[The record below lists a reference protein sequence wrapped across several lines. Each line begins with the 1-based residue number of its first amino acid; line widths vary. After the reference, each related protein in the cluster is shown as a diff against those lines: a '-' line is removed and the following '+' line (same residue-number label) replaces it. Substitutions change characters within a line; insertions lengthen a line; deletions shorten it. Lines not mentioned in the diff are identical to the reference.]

1 MAKANPNPTRPMD
14 DRGEVS
20 RRDVLSMII
29 GALVA
34 TALAGLGGASMAM
47 RFLRPRVRPFDL
59 FAPPD
64 KAAVPEQRVANLS
77 ELQNDFDVKSF
88 IFRKVDVEYTPRGT
102 QITEI
107 PGFAIKLPEGSG
119 NPDTQHVE
127 VFSRICP
134 HLGCIFNF
142 EKDPVVVAKNYGGF
156 TPPGPVFA
164 CPCHLSI
171 YDLSHDGKVISGP
184 APRPPY
190 KFDFKIN
197 GQDVIV
203 TAPPKGLA

>member
-1 MAKANPNPTRPMD
+1 MAKIKENPSRPMD

-20 RRDVLSMII
+20 RRDVMSMII

-64 KAAVPEQRVANLS
+64 KAAVPEQRVASLS
-77 ELQNDFDVKSF
+77 ELQKEWDVKSF
-88 IFRKVDVEYTPRGT
+88 IFRKVDVEYTPHGT

-107 PGFAIKLPEGSG
+107 PGFAVHMPASAD
-119 NPDTQHVE
+119 NADTHNVE
-127 VFSRICP
+127 VWSRICP

-142 EKDPVVVAKNYGGF
+142 EMDPPTVAKNYGGF

-190 KFDFKIN
+190 KFEFKIS
-197 GQDVIV
+197 GEDVIV

>member
-1 MAKANPNPTRPMD
+1 MSTQPARPQD
-14 DRGEVS
+14 DRGEVT
-20 RRDVLSMII
+20 RRDFATMV
-29 GALVA
+29 GAALA
-34 TALAGLGGASMAM
+34 AAALAGLASASMVM
-47 RFLRPRVRPFDL
+47 RFLRPKVQPFAL

-64 KAAVPEQRVANLS
+64 KANVPEQVVAQVS
-77 ELQNDFDVKSF
+77 DLQNEFEAKSF

-107 PGFAIKLPEGSG
+107 PGFAVRLPETAG
-119 NPDTQHVE
+119 NKETQFIE
-127 VFSRICP
+127 VYSRICP

-142 EKDPVVVAKNYGGF
+142 EKEPVVVAKNYGGF

-171 YDLSHDGKVISGP
+171 YDLAHDGKVISGP

-190 KFDFKIN
+190 KFEFQIR
-197 GQDVIV
+197 GQDVVV